1 MRRVMALPSR
11 GALLLAVMGR
21 RRIGAVASVLIHMAI

>member
-1 MRRVMALPSR
+1 MRRVMTLPSR

-21 RRIGAVASVLIHMAI
+21 RRIGAVAGVLIHAAV